1 MNQDPISIIGSNQNP
16 RDDSLLY
23 SLYELE
29 ESLQIFEKDF
39 KLWSDFDSWKNIA
52 FQRWIFNRAIEVYKG
67 KKLDLRCTCCE
78 YSYVLY
84 RNLNQCIGQKC
95 YGIKIAYMIVKIVDE
110 IVLAKARRDIDGTYS
125 A

>member
-1 MNQDPISIIGSNQNP
+1 MKEGYLPKDQRKKILFLC
-16 RDDSLLY
+16 DDIRMHSGVATMAREIVVGTCHRY
-23 SLYELE
+23 N
-29 ESLQIFEKDF
+29 
-39 KLWSDFDSWKNIA
+39 WVNVGA
-52 FQRWIFNRAIEVYKG
+52 AINHPEVG